1 MDKKIYIKDIIE
13 DKDKLIK
20 LSKEASIDSP
30 HNFHD
35 FEKRIS
41 DYINY
46 HVVELDNEVIA
57 MAGMFQSKFWPSDY
71 VRVLDRCY
79 YFKKARS
86 STLSFY
92 NEKELKATAS
102 NYLLPIHLE
111 IAISKHLIPFFSIAG
126 IKRRPAMKRMIDIR
140 NKKNSL
146 KLKVLDKMYFTCN
159 HKVSDNTN
167 EMCWQNIA
175 LPEEYDSFDLPTR

>member
-20 LSKEASIDSP
+20 LSKDASIDSP

-35 FEKRIS
+35 FKKRIP

-71 VRVLDRCY
+71 VRVFDRCY
-79 YFKKARS
+79 YF
-86 STLSFY
+86 
-92 NEKELKATAS
+92 
-102 NYLLPIHLE
+102 
-111 IAISKHLIPFFSIAG
+111 
-126 IKRRPAMKRMIDIR
+126 
-140 NKKNSL
+140 
-146 KLKVLDKMYFTCN
+146 
-159 HKVSDNTN
+159 
-167 EMCWQNIA
+167 
-175 LPEEYDSFDLPTR
+175 